1 MGYAFMANSVVA
13 ETPTPNRDQVEHWER
28 YGAHWVAEVDRYD
41 AMTAAFGDRMLEK
54 AALQPAER
62 VIDVG
67 CGAGATAFES
77 ARHAR
82 PGGTVLGVDI
92 SPPMLALARERA
104 KAAGADDVEF
114 VRADA
119 QVHDFG
125 AGRWDT
131 VVSRFG
137 VMFFDDPV
145 GAFANLARAL
155 RAGGRLAF
163 AAWQGLEASEW
174 IMAPGA
180 PAAAHIG
187 MPEGVEPNSPGP
199 FGLADADR
207 TVEILERAGYDRI
220 AIDETTQPMRIGDD
234 VDDALAF
241 FESVPFVR
249 DVVADAPPDR
259 VAAALEAA
267 REALVPYAGPE
278 GVVMNDNRAWLV
290 TARRP

>member
-1 MGYAFMANSVVA
+1 MAERA
-13 ETPTPNRDQVEHWER
+13 TPNRDQVERWER
-28 YGAHWVAEVDRYD
+28 DGAHWVVEADRYD
-41 AMTAAFGDRMLEK
+41 AMTAGFGDRVLGA
-54 AALQPAER
+54 AALQTGER

-67 CGAGATAFES
+67 CGAGATALES
-77 ARHAR
+77 ARRVR

-92 SPPMLALARERA
+92 SPPMLALAHERA
-104 KAAGADDVEF
+104 ATAGAEDVEF

-125 AGRWDT
+125 AGRWDA

-137 VMFFDDPV
+137 MMFFDAPDE
-145 GAFANLARAL
+145 AFANLARAL
-155 RAGGRLAF
+155 RAGGRVAF
-163 AAWQGLEASEW
+163 TAWQGLESSEW

-180 PAAAHIG
+180 PAAVHVG

-199 FGLADADR
+199 FGLADPDR
-207 TVEILERAGYDRI
+207 TVQILEWAGYDRI
-220 AIDETTQPMRIGDD
+220 TIDETTQPMRIGDD

-241 FESVPFVR
+241 FQSVPFVR
-249 DVVADAPPDR
+249 DAVADAPPDR

-278 GVVMNDNRAWLV
+278 GVVMNENHAWLV